1 MSTFLWSL
9 PEISEGDLLKIIK
22 KRQTWD
28 RVIKKLLNLV
38 IANVAI
44 GVCLAINFVILRF
57 GEIFVCSL
65 LTYPTSQRHRRI
77 FHCLGIHPKF
87 ESASWYLEI
96 QEHWP

>member
-96 QEHWP
+96 QEHRP

>member
-1 MSTFLWSL
+1 MICSKLL
-9 PEISEGDLLKIIK
+9 RKDKLGD
-22 KRQTWD
+22 RG
-28 RVIKKLLNLV
+28 IKKLLNLV